1 MTSTAS
7 QRYLTKSL
15 FKKACECPRKLAYE
29 QSQKFRAD
37 SGGQFVQSLAA
48 EGQKVGA
55 YSQLALFPRGIQV
68 GGRCRA
74 SNHTVDKLVDDTRSF
89 LIHSKPGTAIFE
101 GAIRSGPLFIR
112 ADILH
117 KVAENE
123 LHLMEIKGKSW
134 DSRKDRNDLLLGKRG
149 GIKAEYLPYIR
160 DVAFQKMVVSQAYPD
175 FNVTAW
181 LVLPDKGKTNTQVP
195 NLNGLF
201 RVVQSSAR
209 ISVNDDPVAMTTFV
223 ELDELSRELILQS
236 GECLVTMVEVDDVVN
251 MVMES
256 ELSFPGSKGEAFQ
269 QVVAGWASAV
279 VASDDVLDSMVSPPP
294 IGNHCGACE
303 YRIDTNNHE
312 QSGFEA
318 CWVEASGLTAEELAR
333 GKPVVDIW
341 YGGSLINKLI
351 SAQKFVMNDLVPEDL
366 GLSLDGN
373 DMKPK
378 KKVDARGMSR
388 TVKQWYQANG
398 VPSWSK
404 NSAIVLEKAYLD
416 EEMDSWSFPM
426 HFIDFETVAPALP
439 FSVGR
444 SPYDYVAFQFSHH
457 VLYRDGNVE
466 HASEFLSAIPG
477 ECPNVAFLDALAACM
492 DGCNGT
498 VFRWG
503 AHENTILSALLEQ
516 ENLCSKTAI
525 LEPLLTGGSH
535 AMIDLMQV
543 ATKGYYVAGSN
554 SSSSLKKLLLPTMRA
569 SKRLEYIYGQP
580 TYSSSNF
587 TDMQWW
593 QKDNDGEQVRDPYS
607 LLGSLKVEDPRAAV
621 AQGGDAM
628 MAYSTLQQSDLD
640 PTVRSEIE
648 ASLLRYCE
656 LDTLAMVMI
665 VQALQSF
672 LQDES

>member
-1 MTSTAS
+1 M
-7 QRYLTKSL
+7 
-15 FKKACECPRKLAYE
+15 
-29 QSQKFRAD
+29 
-37 SGGQFVQSLAA
+37 
-48 EGQKVGA
+48 
-55 YSQLALFPRGIQV
+55 
-68 GGRCRA
+68 
-74 SNHTVDKLVDDTRSF
+74 VD
-89 LIHSKPGTAIFE
+89 
-101 GAIRSGPLFIR
+101 
-112 ADILH
+112 
-117 KVAENE
+117 
-123 LHLMEIKGKSW
+123 
-134 DSRKDRNDLLLGKRG
+134 
-149 GIKAEYLPYIR
+149 
-160 DVAFQKMVVSQAYPD
+160 
-175 FNVTAW
+175 
-181 LVLPDKGKTNTQVP
+181 
-195 NLNGLF
+195 
-201 RVVQSSAR
+201 
-209 ISVNDDPVAMTTFV
+209 
-223 ELDELSRELILQS
+223 
-236 GECLVTMVEVDDVVN
+236 VDDVVN

-303 YRIDTNNHE
+303 YRINTDNHE

-366 GLSLDGN
+366 GLSPDGN

-378 KKVDARGMSR
+378 KKGDARGMSR

-404 NSAIVLEKAYLD
+404 NSAIVLDKTYLD

-503 AHENTILSALLEQ
+503 AHENTILSALLQQ

-607 LLGSLKVEDPRAAV
+607 LLGSLKVEDPGAAV

-640 PTVRSEIE
+640 PTVRAGIE